1 MEAVIISFVGTVR
14 LQAVNSDDLI
24 LRPSPDRVR
33 FNLKY
38 EGVNLLYNCPRP
50 GPIDVG
56 FLAVT
61 GAERR
66 CEKPDAV
73 SLLILVAEPSVAKTS
88 PGNSFAYVLP
98 SPLGGI
104 EDAGPHGLR
113 VFLSLLQSLVRITE
127 EEIQGC
133 VTIPTE

>member
-1 MEAVIISFVGTVR
+1 MEAVVISFVGTVR
-14 LQAVNSDDLI
+14 LQAVNGDDLI
-24 LRPSPDRVR
+24 MRPSPDRVR
-33 FNLKY
+33 FDLKY
-38 EGVNLLYNCPRP
+38 EGVNFPYNCPRP

-56 FLAVT
+56 FLAVA

-73 SLLILVAEPSVAKTS
+73 SLLVLVAEPSVAKTS

-98 SPLGGI
+98 SPLSSI

-113 VFLSLLQSLVRITE
+113 VFLSLLQSLVRVAE
-127 EEIQGC
+127 EE
-133 VTIPTE
+133 V